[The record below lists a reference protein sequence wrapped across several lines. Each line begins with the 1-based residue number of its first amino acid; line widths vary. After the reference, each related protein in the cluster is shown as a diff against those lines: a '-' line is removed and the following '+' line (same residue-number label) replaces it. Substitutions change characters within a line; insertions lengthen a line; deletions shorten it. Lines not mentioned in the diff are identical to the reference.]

1 MWHFS
6 NINVVLRIHI
16 SRDIF
21 LFRQVE
27 PSPNNMV
34 TAASALPEA
43 VQQHN
48 VRKVVV
54 NAKVTFGI
62 WILETVTLAIVV
74 LLFVILRLNKITT
87 TLVMILFYVV
97 LPYIFLVNTSD
108 NKNVWINNGFAKMIR
123 NVASK
128 GINGESIQQNDENM
142 EKGIE
147 HLEKTWKRR
156 LANKCQT
163 SNHLPTSAVESPNTS
178 DTSFGESRREASHEQ
193 TFCSNAS
200 QNVYTIS
207 NNETDIH
214 ITHEHQLHL
223 GMLDDKCLPSTSSGM
238 IPNQTEIIR
247 LNLVHSPSRSE
258 NDTPVLKS
266 KCHLQLAKEILR
278 LMNANIKAEERYIYY
293 FHELLRLNEEM
304 LNGNLDDFNV
314 IQFEERSLAKQG
326 VVKGCNK
333 SASRNTMNLI
343 PSDKSKNIPP
353 LRNDYNKKY
362 HGNLR
367 DRINL
372 RQTHFNNF
380 HGSYNSENEYA
391 SFCNTLIKM
400 EERLVVEGKQ

>member
-1 MWHFS
+1 MRHL
-6 NINVVLRIHI
+6 NIVLRIHV

-27 PSPNNMV
+27 PSPDNMV
-34 TAASALPEA
+34 TAASTLPEE

-48 VRKVVV
+48 IRKVVV

-147 HLEKTWKRR
+147 HLEKTWRR
-156 LANKCQT
+156 RIANKKRT
-163 SNHLPTSAVESPNTS
+163 SNHFPTSAAGSPNTS
-178 DTSFGESRREASHEQ
+178 DTSFGESCHEASDDQ
-193 TFCSNAS
+193 TLCSNAS

-207 NNETDIH
+207 NNKMDID
-214 ITHEHQLHL
+214 INHEQQLNL
-223 GMLDDKCLPSTSSGM
+223 GMLDDECLPSTSSGR
-238 IPNQTEIIR
+238 IPNETETIR
-247 LNLVHSPSRSE
+247 LHLAHSPSRSE
-258 NDTPVLKS
+258 NDTPALKS
-266 KCHLQLAKEILR
+266 KCHLQLAKEISR
-278 LMNANIKAEERYIYY
+278 LINANIKAEERYIHY
-293 FHELLRLNEEM
+293 FHELLRLDEETI
-304 LNGNLDDFNV
+304 NGNLDDFNV
-314 IQFEERSLAKQG
+314 IHFEEGPLAIQG

-333 SASRNTMNLI
+333 SASRSTMNSI
-343 PSDKSKNIPP
+343 PSDKSKNIRP
-353 LRNDYNKKY
+353 LLNDYNKTY
-362 HGNLR
+362 HGKLR